1 VSGST
6 VFASFRRAL
15 LAVVWLFAA
24 QFVGSFVCGF
34 VLSRLLASSS
44 IMGDLAGAVVG
55 GQVGFAAG
63 TVAVLVVNGRRAGR
77 SGMLLSIVALLV
89 LPVQLALVGFCVN
102 AGLGLRGAVVTV
114 ETAALVVLFVLGRV
128 NRR

>member
-1 VSGST
+1 M
-6 VFASFRRAL
+6 L

-24 QFVGSFVCGF
+24 QFVGAFVCGF
-34 VLSRLLASSS
+34 LLSRLLASSS
-44 IMGDLAGAVVG
+44 VMGDLAGAAVG

-63 TVAVLVVNGRRAGR
+63 TVAVLVANGRRAGR
-77 SGMLLSIVALLV
+77 SGPLLSIVALLV

-102 AGLGLRGAVVTV
+102 VGLGLGGAVLVV